1 MQILRTFLC
10 FFLLSQLCFGSTT
23 LSLAQLPDGSI
34 APDFTATDISGVEH
48 NLYDIL
54 DQGKKVILEF
64 GATWSGPD
72 WGYHTSGVLEGL
84 HNTYGPDGTDE
95 LRIFFIESDDS
106 TTAAELNGTGAYTV
120 GDWVAV
126 TSYPIID
133 DGEAIFNSY
142 ENSYY
147 PTIYTVCPNRI
158 LTQSGQASTAQHL
171 AIFQANDCAE
181 PCLDPLACNYSLS
194 TFNSDLVYSE
204 GFESFNLGDY
214 ISSSADWRTWFGG
227 DETAEDAQVSMDQAH
242 EGMHSLHLFADVV
255 TGGPMDVILTV
266 GLDGGVYEAS
276 FWMFIPDGSSGYYN
290 VQEDVAPGVGWALDV
305 TFASSGDFQVVV
317 DAVPVSAGTFPLGQW
332 FEVHH
337 LIDMD
342 NDVIALTIDGVA
354 GNPFPFDSPFGGINF
369 FGFGD
374 GETLGNYYIDD
385 VYIGDVFDS
394 AGENCLYPPGCQD
407 VLAYNYDPAA
417 GCDVECIYAGCT
429 DDVACNYNSNAEVD
443 DGSCL
448 YTCFN
453 CPGAT
458 DIFISEYC
466 EGSGSN
472 KGVEF
477 YNPTNETINLGN
489 YQLQRYSN
497 GSSIASDWTQL
508 MGSIEP
514 HGTHVFIN
522 YENGDNGIS
531 TAVDPAMLAYGDQF
545 DNPYPAPTYF
555 NGNDALVLIKDDS
568 TIVDIFGKVGE
579 DPGLG
584 WTNDSLN
591 GFLDIETSAT
601 MVLTY
606 NHTLRRKSQVLGGV
620 TANPDVFNTLLEW
633 DVFEVDDWSGLGWH
647 LMSCEE
653 ELTGCTET
661 SACNFEPDAVVE
673 DNELCVF
680 PGCQDSNALNFD
692 SEAGCAGE
700 CIYLTYNCLSIGD
713 EAWSDESVG
722 LYPAM
727 QQAMHGVPW
736 SGEWVFNVPATV
748 LEPQSGV
755 SYGVH
760 HVAWSEVD
768 GLPDWVDSSEFTLGD
783 LGASSQHCIAAS
795 GIPSA
800 PMTHEIIASGEVFIS
815 IFGQEFS
822 IGEQTYSAWLEVT
835 ENPNPI
841 PGCMYGNAVN
851 YVTFANVDNGSCL
864 FAGCTDENAGNFNPL
879 ATIDDGSCGEACDP
893 ENESMCTTDVNNDGF
908 VNVGDLLLLLSEFGE
923 TCQ

>member
-1 MQILRTFLC
+1 MNHFPALFVA
-10 FFLLSQLCFGSTT
+10 LLIGATSF
-23 LSLAQLPDGSI
+23 AQLPDGSI
-34 APDFTATDISGVEH
+34 APDFTATDIDGVEH
-48 NLYDIL
+48 NLYDLL
-54 DQGKKVILEF
+54 DDGKKVILEF

-106 TTAAELNGTGAYTV
+106 TTAADLNGTGAATY

-158 LTQSGQASTAQHL
+158 LTQSGQASAAAHL
-171 AIFQANDCAE
+171 SILQANDCAE
-181 PCLDPLACNYSLS
+181 PCLDPLACNFSES
-194 TFNSDLVYSE
+194 TLNSDLVYSE

-214 ISSSADWRTWFGG
+214 ISSSADWTTWFGG
-227 DETAEDAQVSMDQAH
+227 DETAEDAQVSMGQAH
-242 EGMHSLHLFADVV
+242 EGLHSLHLFADVV

-276 FWMFIPDGSSGYYN
+276 FWMFIPEGSSGYYN
-290 VQEDVAPGVGWALDV
+290 VQENVTPGVGWAFDV
-305 TFASSGDFQVVV
+305 TFASSGDFQVAV
-317 DAVPVSAGTFPLGQW
+317 DEATVSVGTFPLGQW

-342 NDVIALTIDGVA
+342 SDVIALIIDGVV
-354 GNPFPFDSPFGGINF
+354 GNPFPFDSPFGGVNF
-369 FGFGD
+369 FAFGD

-394 AGENCLYPPGCQD
+394 AAGNCLYPPGCQD

-417 GCDVECIYAGCT
+417 GCDAECIYAGCT
-429 DDVACNYNSNAEVD
+429 DAVACNYNSNAEVD

-448 YTCFN
+448 YSCFN
-453 CPGAT
+453 CPEVN

-466 EGSGSN
+466 EGSGNN

-477 YNPTNETINLGN
+477 YNPTNETIDLDD

-497 GSSIASDWTQL
+497 GSTSVSDWTQL

-522 YENGDNGIS
+522 SDNGDTEFT

-555 NGNDALVLIKDDS
+555 NGNDALVLIKDDG

-591 GFLDIETSAT
+591 GFLDTGDGEI
-601 MVLTY
+601 VLTY
-606 NHTLRRKSQVLGGV
+606 NHTLRRKSHVLGGV

-653 ELTGCTET
+653 ELIGCTET
-661 SACNFEPDAVVE
+661 SACNFDPDAVVE
-673 DNELCVF
+673 DNDLCVF
-680 PGCQDSNALNFD
+680 PGCQDSDALNYD

-700 CIYLTYNCLSIGD
+700 CIYLTYDCLSIGD
-713 EAWSDESVG
+713 EAWSGESVG
-722 LYPAM
+722 LYPEWQEAI
-727 QQAMHGVPW
+727 HGVSW
-736 SGEWVFNVPATV
+736 SGEWVLNIASEMA
-748 LEPQSGV
+748 EPTTGV
-755 SYGVH
+755 VYPLH
-760 HVAWSEVD
+760 HFEWTDVI
-768 GLPDWVDSSEFTLGD
+768 GIPDWAEEVSFELGSI
-783 LGASSQHCIAAS
+783 GPNEQRCISAM
-795 GIPSA
+795 GIPTA
-800 PMTHEIIASGEVFIS
+800 PGMHEIQIEGELFIS
-815 IFGQEFS
+815 IFGQPFS
-822 IGEQTYSAWLEVT
+822 IGEQSFSAWLEVA

-841 PGCMYGNAVN
+841 GGCTYPLASNHLSYA
-851 YVTFANVDNGSCL
+851 TIDDGSCL
-864 FAGCTDENAGNFNPL
+864 FPGCTDPEAGNFSPVAN
-879 ATIDDGSCGEACDP
+879 TDDGSCGEACDP
-893 ENESMCTTDVNNDGF
+893 ADDAGCSTDANNDGA
-908 VNVGDLLLLLSEFGE
+908 VNVTDLLLLLGEFGT
-923 TCQ
+923 TCE